1 MEIKTFLDRIEGD
14 KAVLQDEEER
24 EAIVPAAWI
33 PNAHEGQAV
42 TIHMEDDPER
52 EAAAL
57 AEAEALLRDLQKK

>member
-1 MEIKTFLDRIEGD
+1 MEIKTFLDRIEGN

-42 TIHMEDDPER
+42 TIRMEDDPKR

>member
-33 PNAHEGQAV
+33 PNIHEGQAV
-42 TIHMEDDPER
+42 TLTVKDDPARE
-52 EAAAL
+52 EAARE
-57 AEAEALLRDLQKK
+57 EAENLLKELGK